1 MKLSSVAI
9 FFQATMQRFGEPNEL
24 VAMVILLLC
33 ATTGSFVTGAAFYFD
48 GGFTA
53 IRF

>member
-1 MKLSSVAI
+1 
-9 FFQATMQRFGEPNEL
+9 MQRLGEPNEL

-33 ATTGSFVTGAAFYFD
+33 ATAGSFLTGAAFYFD
-48 GGFTA
+48 GEFTA